1 MQYPRVVTRLVL
13 GHAGLLFQ
21 DDDSFAWVAFG
32 EAVSRGQA
40 NDPTADYTDVRTSR
54 VILVEFYFSVGAI
67 KVNVTAIG
75 IEYLPSSV

>member
-1 MQYPRVVTRLVL
+1 VTRLVL

-40 NDPTADYTDVRTSR
+40 NDPTADYTDVG
-54 VILVEFYFSVGAI
+54 LHE
-67 KVNVTAIG
+67 
-75 IEYLPSSV
+75 